1 MMERI
6 LGIYL
11 TAVWI
16 LVPSFFWVRGF
27 WRNDWKDRL
36 AAVVL
41 NGVLILA
48 VGVAGDLCAG
58 INASGFWLFVIGL
71 GTLALGAFRKVMP
84 TAKLIQMCLLMVTGG
99 MLMMMVL

>member
-6 LGIYL
+6 LEIYL

-48 VGVAGDLCAG
+48 VGIAGDVCAG
-58 INASGFWLFVIGL
+58 MNASGLWLFVIGL
-71 GTLALGAFRKVMP
+71 GTLVLGAFRKVMP
-84 TAKLIQMCLLMVTGG
+84 RARLIQTCLLMVTGG